1 MKRKPDVVL
10 ILTAAFVLGVL
21 VTLLLPLAANDS
33 VADPV
38 SAVEAGVLLPEGK
51 APAHP

>member
-33 VADPV
+33 KADSL
-38 SAVEAGVLLPEGK
+38 SAIEAGVLLPEK
-51 APAHP
+51 TPAYP